1 MGAAAEK
8 EPGARTI
15 ARKLEE
21 DDREFISALARG
33 LAVLG
38 LFTPEAPKLT
48 FSEIC
53 SRSNL
58 PRSSVNRLL
67 GTLLGLEYLAFDEET
82 RRYMCGPRSM
92 SLGLSALSAM
102 DIRELVRPYL
112 VTLFRT
118 LDETISYGVRDGME
132 VVIAER
138 ISTRRVIAVEL
149 SVGARL
155 PLHSTSMGRCLVS
168 FLPHAER
175 EALIEEL
182 SVRQSSSSIL
192 MLRNAILFAHRNAY
206 AISNEEFAP
215 GLVSVAMPVWD
226 QNERIRAAANVALP
240 AFRVSAETL
249 VGRVVPALAQTGRK
263 ISLSLGASEKWIDG
277 GWRNHRDFLAEPD
290 R

>member
-1 MGAAAEK
+1 MRATTEG
-8 EPGARTI
+8 EPDARTI
-15 ARKLEE
+15 ARKLDE
-21 DDREFISALARG
+21 DDREFVGALARG

-38 LFTPEAPKLT
+38 LFTPDEPKLT

-53 SRSNL
+53 RGSNL

-92 SLGLSALSAM
+92 SLGLAALNAM
-102 DIRELVRPYL
+102 DVRELVRPHL

-118 LDETISYGVRDGME
+118 LDETISYGVRDRTE

-138 ISTRRVIAVEL
+138 ITTRRVIAVEL
-149 SVGARL
+149 SVGSRL

-175 EALIEEL
+175 ETLIGEL
-182 SVRQSSSSIL
+182 AERETRSSIL
-192 MLRNAILFAHRNAY
+192 ALRNGILFAHQNGY

-215 GLVSVAMPVWD
+215 GLVAVAMPVWD
-226 QNERIRAAANVALP
+226 DNRRLRAAANVALP
-240 AFRVSAETL
+240 AFRANSQMLRE
-249 VGRVVPALAQTGRK
+249 RIVPALAKTAK
-263 ISLSLGASEKWIDG
+263 LISLSFGASENWIEG
-277 GWRNHRDFLAEPD
+277 GFRWEQRF
-290 R
+290 

>member
-1 MGAAAEK
+1 MRATAEK
-8 EPGARTI
+8 EPDARTI
-15 ARKLEE
+15 ARKLDE
-21 DDREFISALARG
+21 DDREFIGALARG

-38 LFTPEAPKLT
+38 LFTPEEPKLT
-48 FSEIC
+48 FSEIS

-118 LDETISYGVRDGME
+118 LDETISYGVRDGTE

-168 FLPHAER
+168 FLPVVER
-175 EALIEEL
+175 EALINEL
-182 SVRQSSSSIL
+182 AERQNSQSIVA
-192 MLRNAILFAHRNAY
+192 LRNAILFAHQNGY
-206 AISNEEFAP
+206 AMSNEEFAP

-226 QNERIRAAANVALP
+226 HNGRIRAAANVALP
-240 AFRVSAETL
+240 AFRANAETL
-249 VGRVVPALAQTGRK
+249 QERVVPALAQTARK
-263 ISLSLGASEKWIDG
+263 ISLSFGAAKSWIDS
-277 GWRNHRDFLAEPD
+277 GWRSLGDPASG
-290 R
+290 